1 MVATIQQDLI
11 AAMKAKDDVR
21 VGTLRLLL
29 SSLKNKQIELGHE
42 LNQDEAM
49 AVVQK
54 EVKQR
59 KDSIDQ
65 YQSAGRADLAEV
77 EAAELEVLQ
86 GYMPAQ
92 LSESEIA
99 AEVEKAIATTN
110 ANSATDMGRVMGA
123 LAHLKGQAD
132 MALVSNAVKQ
142 KLVG

>member
-1 MVATIQQDLI
+1 MVAIIQQDLI

-29 SSLKNKQIELGHE
+29 SNLKNKQIELGHE

-49 AVVQK
+49 AVVHK

-59 KDSIDQ
+59 KDSIEQ
-65 YQSAGRADLAEV
+65 YQAAGRTDLADA

-86 GYMPAQ
+86 SYMPAQ
-92 LSESEIA
+92 LSE
-99 AEVEKAIATTN
+99 AEVATEVEQAIKATN
-110 ANSATDMGRVMGA
+110 ASSATDMGRVMGV
-123 LAHLKGQAD
+123 LAHLKGKAD
-132 MALVSNAVKQ
+132 MAIVSNTVKK

>member
-11 AAMKAKDDVR
+11 AAMKAKDSVR

-29 SSLKNKQIELGHE
+29 SSFKNKQIELGHE

-59 KDSIDQ
+59 KDSISQ
-65 YQSAGRADLAEV
+65 YEAAHRSDLVEV
-77 EAAELEVLQ
+77 EAAELAVLED
-86 GYMPAQ
+86 YMPAQ
-92 LSESEIA
+92 MSESEVA
-99 AEVEKAIATTN
+99 AEVEKAIAKIE
-110 ANSATDMGRVMGA
+110 ASSATDMGRVMGA
-123 LAHLKGQAD
+123 LSHLKGKAD
-132 MALVSNAVKQ
+132 MAQVSSIVKQ